1 MRRTMFLLGFVLVG
15 LLFASPGAAQRGGRG
30 GGGGGGGGRRSGN
43 DTESDPAKVVVPQ
56 PVNAVNLLIMH
67 IRDLALSDS
76 QVKRIVAI
84 QRSVDST
91 NTPLLRRLDSLQT
104 VLHQRG
110 VPTAL
115 IGDSVG
121 DPRVRMQQ
129 TAMIIRTNILPA
141 RAAAY
146 ALLAPEQLDKAMAY
160 EDAAQQKYDE
170 QERAA
175 LAAGTKR
182 DGG

>member
-1 MRRTMFLLGFVLVG
+1 MRRTAFLLVVILAGAFL
-15 LLFASPGAAQRGGRG
+15 ASPAAAQRGGRG
-30 GGGGGGGGRRSGN
+30 GGGGGGGRRGGS
-43 DTESDPAKVVVPQ
+43 DTDSDPAKVVMPQ

-84 QRSVDST
+84 KRNVDST

-129 TAMIIRTNILPA
+129 TAMIIRTNIQPA

-160 EDAAQQKYDE
+160 EDAAQQKFDE

-182 DGG
+182 GGG

>member
-1 MRRTMFLLGFVLVG
+1 MRRTAFLLVVILAGAFL
-15 LLFASPGAAQRGGRG
+15 ASPAAAQRGGRG
-30 GGGGGGGGRRSGN
+30 GGGGGRRGGGG
-43 DTESDPAKVVVPQ
+43 DTDSDPAKVVMPQ

-84 QRSVDST
+84 KRGIDST
-91 NTPLLRRLDSLQT
+91 NTPLLRRIDSLQN

-115 IGDSVG
+115 VGDSVG
-121 DPRVRMQQ
+121 DPRVLMQQ

-146 ALLAPEQLDKAMAY
+146 SLLSPDQLDKAMAY

-182 DGG
+182 GGG